1 MTTTMPKIRVDAQ
14 YPIGEAAE
22 ILGITSRHL
31 LRLAVS
37 GRVRYTI
44 NRLMV
49 ANTFPAKNLSAIGLG
64 EFRLE
69 VCLFT

>member
-44 NRLMV
+44 NRFNGRKYFSGKEL
-49 ANTFPAKNLSAIGLG
+49 IRYWLG
-64 EFRLE
+64 
-69 VCLFT
+69 